1 MNLFVIVKSKT
12 FPTKYFHQ
20 SNISKKLV
28 KRAQK
33 EISSNRCNSTRR
45 IDGEANATANW
56 KSLWFD
62 DRKKGRIESVWY
74 GKETE
79 LVLLRWHGGRLCGFQ
94 TNRKRRKSLG
104 WFEGIEGRK
113 RGGKGGRNKSSA
125 SNRGRVL
132 ARFYSQTLNS
142 IAIGFLA
149 SFLPKREI
157 FLFYSLILSS
167 TISFLF
173 REVCFHFFFSVIHA
187 H

>member
-62 DRKKGRIESVWY
+62 DRKKGRMESV
-74 GKETE
+74 
-79 LVLLRWHGGRLCGFQ
+79 
-94 TNRKRRKSLG
+94 
-104 WFEGIEGRK
+104 
-113 RGGKGGRNKSSA
+113 
-125 SNRGRVL
+125 
-132 ARFYSQTLNS
+132 
-142 IAIGFLA
+142 
-149 SFLPKREI
+149 
-157 FLFYSLILSS
+157 
-167 TISFLF
+167 
-173 REVCFHFFFSVIHA
+173 
-187 H
+187 